1 MSSFKL
7 NEDWDLWYHSLKDQ
21 NWGKNSYQ
29 KLLCLKSL
37 FDYKLIVDKFKQ
49 NHYQNGMFFCMKKNV
64 FPNWEDPI
72 NRQGGCL
79 SFKVP
84 SKDMMN
90 EWNQLLLYCINN
102 NILKDKNEEVTGI
115 SISPKK
121 EFNIIKIW
129 FSCNKGD
136 EYKQLFDV
144 VRNNFQISKSIFRA
158 HSI

>member
-7 NEDWDLWYHSLKDQ
+7 NEDWDLWYHSLKDP

-37 FDYKLIVDKFKQ
+37 FDYQLIVDKFKQ